1 MSPMPRARRCVLYCA
16 VLALAAAVVGCG
28 AGTKTVTET
37 VEVESQTTYEGSGA
51 GAVDPVTEFCSSP
64 EGEEIDAIS
73 AEANQALAHHDK
85 AQLVESVEAMIA
97 IAEVSPPGARCIY
110 APLDSAKILLGE
122 YPELIRRI
130 SEVEQDRELTEA
142 DVERIEREAHG

>member
-1 MSPMPRARRCVLYCA
+1 MPPMAKARRRVLCCIFA
-16 VLALAAAVVGCG
+16 ALAAAVVGCG

-37 VEVESQTTYEGSGA
+37 VEVESRTTYEGSGT
-51 GAVDPVTEFCSSP
+51 GAVDPVTEFCSSS

-73 AEANQALAHHDK
+73 AEANRALAHHDK
-85 AQLVESVEAMIA
+85 AQLIESVEAMIA
-97 IAEVSPPGARCIY
+97 IAEESPPGARCVY